1 MLKSKNL
8 GSYSYKAKG
17 FVKAININ
25 LQDPWRFDPQ
35 QKLHFSKFKH
45 IGISLMVYKGSTLL
59 CHLVFLGTLLV
70 GVYTLRSVEV
80 NVLFL
85 HQNMNDILLES
96 SDLSMSCKISYILW
110 SYKSI
115 LIKGFKC

>member
-25 LQDPWRFDPQ
+25 FQDPLRFDPQ
-35 QKLHFSKFKH
+35 KKLYLSNFRH
-45 IGISLMVYKGSTLL
+45 IGISLMVYKGSPTLL
-59 CHLVFLGTLLV
+59 CHLVLLGTLLV
-70 GVYTLRSVEV
+70 GVFTLRSMEV

-85 HQNMNDILLES
+85 HLYMNDILLGS
-96 SDLSMSCKISYILW
+96 SDLILSCKISYIL
-110 SYKSI
+110 
-115 LIKGFKC
+115 

>member
-25 LQDPWRFDPQ
+25 LQDPLRFDPQ

-96 SDLSMSCKISYILW
+96 SDLSMSCKISYIL
-110 SYKSI
+110 
-115 LIKGFKC
+115 